1 MEGREGP
8 SELVALLAAMNM
20 HRLVSG
26 GIPGGGVQGS
36 CKNERLLSEAG
47 QHAGGEGV
55 LRSKSDKG

>member
-1 MEGREGP
+1 MEGREGQ

-20 HRLVSG
+20 QRLVSA
-26 GIPGGGVQGS
+26 PGGGVQGS

-47 QHAGGEGV
+47 HHAGGEGV